1 MYFTSLIRKTP
12 YNNFKVKISKLFR
25 KMYSNI
31 HTPLE
36 DQIAIITAS
45 TEGIGFATAKHLVKN
60 GASVMISSRK
70 ESNVKKAV
78 ETLQKEFGKTKV
90 HGVVCHVSKKEDRQ
104 KLIDETV
111 KKFGGI
117 SILVSNAAT
126 NPVSGSVLDCPDE
139 IWDKIFD
146 INVKSAFLLT
156 KEIAPHIISR
166 GGGSIV
172 YVASI
177 SGINPMP
184 MLGAYSVSKTALLGL
199 TKVVAADL
207 AVHNIR
213 VNCVAPGIIKTKFA
227 SALTDNESLSEYLLQ
242 TMHMKRFGHPD
253 EIGSIVSF
261 LCSSSASYVTGEVIV
276 ASGGM
281 TSRL

>member
-1 MYFTSLIRKTP
+1 MT
-12 YNNFKVKISKLFR
+12 
-25 KMYSNI
+25 KMYSSTNK
-31 HTPLE
+31 PL
-36 DQIAIITAS
+36 DGHVAIITAS
-45 TEGIGFATAKHLVKN
+45 TEGIGFATAKQLVVD
-60 GASVMISSRK
+60 GASIMISSRK
-70 ESNVKKAV
+70 KSNVDKAV
-78 ETLQKEFGKTKV
+78 EILQNEFGENKV

-104 KLIDETV
+104 NLIQETIN
-111 KKFGGI
+111 KFGCI
-117 SILVSNAAT
+117 TIFVSNAAT

-139 IWDKIFD
+139 AWDKIFD

-156 KEIAPHIISR
+156 KEIAPHIKSR

-172 YVASI
+172 YVSSI
-177 SGINPMP
+177 AGINPMP

-207 AVHNIR
+207 AEHNIR

-227 SALTDNESLSEYLLQ
+227 SALTENESLSEYLLQ
-242 TMHMKRFGHPD
+242 MKLMKRFGRPE
-253 EIGSIVSF
+253 EIGSVISF
-261 LCSSSASYVTGEVIV
+261 LCSPSASFITGEVLV